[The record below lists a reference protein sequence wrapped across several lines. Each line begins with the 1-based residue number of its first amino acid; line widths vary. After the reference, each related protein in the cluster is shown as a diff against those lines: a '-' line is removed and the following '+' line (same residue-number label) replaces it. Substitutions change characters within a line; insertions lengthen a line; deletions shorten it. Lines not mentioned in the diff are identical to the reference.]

1 MRDTVAV
8 GGAGSCLVGILLAG
22 LAAAGGCSPTGAA
35 ARSDAPAASDTASA
49 MDSLADL
56 PLKVVR
62 PAEGRTAP
70 DLAVLLTGD
79 GGWAAIDKE
88 IADSLSQHGIAVV
101 ALNSR
106 EYLSSK
112 RSPAR
117 VAADV
122 GRIVRHYGK
131 VFGKRELVLIGY
143 SRGADIMPFVAT
155 RLPPELL
162 AEVRLIALLGLAPNA
177 NFQFHLIDL
186 VSNHHRSDD
195 LPTIPEVTSLRGRD
209 ILCFYGVE
217 EEEAACRSL
226 PDSLATVVA
235 MPDGHHF
242 GARYGQ
248 IADRI
253 LSELGATVTTSPSR
267 P

>member
-1 MRDTVAV
+1 
-8 GGAGSCLVGILLAG
+8 
-22 LAAAGGCSPTGAA
+22 
-35 ARSDAPAASDTASA
+35 
-49 MDSLADL
+49 
-56 PLKVVR
+56 
-62 PAEGRTAP
+62 
-70 DLAVLLTGD
+70 
-79 GGWAAIDKE
+79 
-88 IADSLSQHGIAVV
+88 VV